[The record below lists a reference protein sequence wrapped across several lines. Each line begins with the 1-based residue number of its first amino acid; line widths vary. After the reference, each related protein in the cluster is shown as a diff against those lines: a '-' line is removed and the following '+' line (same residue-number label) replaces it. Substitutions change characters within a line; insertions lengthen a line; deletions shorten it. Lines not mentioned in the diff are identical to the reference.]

1 MYFPVFWSFFFIT
14 LLSLNGNRFFKCIL
28 CFPLVQWIEIFCTCI
43 FRVRL
48 FLNTFFTVYTAKL
61 AFIRQMS
68 WKFDTQSALNVFFSL
83 FVYEDKVVLLLQNT
97 PNLQWT
103 QKEKHRLVGPRRLFL
118 NTFFAIYT
126 AKLAF
131 IRQMSWKFDTQ
142 SALNV
147 FFSLFK
153 YKDKVVCLLQNT
165 SHLQWTKEKTSTLRS
180 SEEHASHD
188 LKWWHPWTSSYT
200 KKGNRVRTY

>member
-1 MYFPVFWSFFFIT
+1 MHP
-14 LLSLNGNRFFKCIL
+14 LLSIGSMNRIFLYLHIPGKIIFKYFFYSLYSQVGFHKANELKIRYTKCTKCI
-28 CFPLVQWIEIFCTCI
+28 
-43 FRVRL
+43 
-48 FLNTFFTVYTAKL
+48 
-61 AFIRQMS
+61 
-68 WKFDTQSALNVFFSL
+68 FSL

-103 QKEKHRLVGPRRLFL
+103 QKEKHRLVGPRRLFS

-153 YKDKVVCLLQNT
+153 FKDKVVCLLQNT
-165 SHLQWTKEKTSTLRS
+165 SHLQWTK
-180 SEEHASHD
+180 
-188 LKWWHPWTSSYT
+188 
-200 KKGNRVRTY
+200 KGNIDTSELRGARITWPKMVASMNVFLY